1 MDFKVQE
8 AVRSRRSVRSFDGV
22 ALSEAVR
29 RQINDYVNRIMT
41 PFGVPLRFQMLDH
54 AGAERGEK
62 LDTRG
67 IVTGTELYLALM
79 VPKRAPMNLEAAGYA
94 FEQLVLYAA
103 SLGIGTTIIAGT
115 MDRAGFERAVC
126 LGADELM
133 PVMTPLGR
141 AGKPTLRERAMR
153 RAIKA
158 DQRRGW
164 SELFFDGDFSTP
176 LSEDA
181 AVPYWE
187 ALECVR
193 LAPSAVNA
201 QPWLLLREGR
211 VFHFFERH
219 GRGFGKDPA
228 ADIQRVDMGIACCHF
243 DLAAQE
249 AGLSG
254 RWEHC
259 PPSLPLPDNTDY
271 CISWIPE
278 ESKIRL

>member
-22 ALSEAVR
+22 ALSAEDRSAI
-29 RQINDYVNRIMT
+29 QNYVNNIMT
-41 PFGVPLRFQMLDH
+41 PFAVPLRFQMLDH
-54 AGAERGEK
+54 AGAERNEK
-62 LDTRG
+62 LDTKG
-67 IVTGTELYLALM
+67 IVTGTELYLAIT
-79 VPKRAPMNLEAAGYA
+79 VPKSAPMNLEAAGYA

-103 SLGIGTTIIAGT
+103 SRGIGTTIIAGT
-115 MDRAGFERAVC
+115 MDRVGFERAVH
-126 LGADELM
+126 LTADEIM

-158 DQRRGW
+158 DSRRDW
-164 SELFFDGDFSTP
+164 SELFFDGNFSTP
-176 LSEDA
+176 LSKEA
-181 AVPYWE
+181 AGAYRE

-201 QPWLLLREGR
+201 QPWLVLREGKS
-211 VFHFFERH
+211 FHFFERH

-249 AGLSG
+249 AGLHG

-259 PPSLPLPDNTDY
+259 PPFLSLPANTDY
-271 CISWIPE
+271 CISYLVGE
-278 ESKIRL
+278 

>member
-1 MDFKVQE
+1 MDFNVVE

-22 ALSEAVR
+22 ALSEEDRRAV
-29 RQINDYVNRIMT
+29 IDYVNNIMT
-41 PFGVPLRFQMLDH
+41 PFSVPLCFRMLDH
-54 AGAERGEK
+54 AGAERNEK
-62 LDTRG
+62 LDTKG
-67 IVTGTELYLALM
+67 IVTGTELYLAIT
-79 VPKRAPMNLEAAGYA
+79 VPKSAPMNLEAAGYA

-103 SLGIGTTIIAGT
+103 SRGIGTTIIAGT
-115 MDRAGFERAVC
+115 MDRVGFERAVH
-126 LGADELM
+126 LAADEVM

-158 DQRRGW
+158 DSRRDW

-176 LSEDA
+176 LSKEA
-181 AVPYWE
+181 AGAYQE

-201 QPWLLLREGR
+201 QPWLVLREGKS
-211 VFHFFERH
+211 FHFFERH

-249 AGLSG
+249 AGLHG
-254 RWEHC
+254 HWEHR
-259 PPSLPLPDNTDY
+259 PPALSLPENTDY
-271 CISWIPE
+271 CISYIAE
-278 ESKIRL
+278 E

>member
-22 ALSEAVR
+22 ALGEAD
-29 RQINDYVNRIMT
+29 RQAINSYVNNIMT
-41 PFGVPLRFQMLDH
+41 PFSVPLRFQMLDH
-54 AGAERGEK
+54 AGAERSEK
-62 LDTRG
+62 LDTKG
-67 IVTGTELYLALM
+67 IVTGTELYLAIM
-79 VPKRAPMNLEAAGYA
+79 VPKAAPMNLEAAGYA

-103 SLGIGTTIIAGT
+103 SRGIGTTIIAGT
-115 MDRAGFERAVC
+115 MDRAGFERAVH
-126 LGADELM
+126 LTADEVM

-158 DQRRGW
+158 DQRRDW
-164 SELFFDGDFSTP
+164 RELFFNGNFSTP
-176 LSEDA
+176 LSERA
-181 AVPYWE
+181 AGIYRE
-187 ALECVR
+187 ALACVR

-201 QPWLLLREGR
+201 QPWLVLREGKA
-211 VFHFFERH
+211 FHFFERH

-249 AGLSG
+249 AGLHG
-254 RWEHC
+254 RWEYC
-259 PPSLPLPDNTDY
+259 PPALSLPENTDY
-271 CISWIPE
+271 CISYLAE
-278 ESKIRL
+278 E

>member
-1 MDFKVQE
+1 MDFKVQQ
-8 AVRSRRSVRSFDGV
+8 AVGA
-22 ALSEAVR
+22 ALSEEER
-29 RQINDYVNRIMT
+29 RAINDYVNNIMT
-41 PFGVPLRFQMLDH
+41 PFAVPLRFQMLDH
-54 AGAERGEK
+54 AGAERNEK
-62 LDTRG
+62 LDTKG
-67 IVTGTELYLALM
+67 IVTGTELYLAIM
-79 VPKRAPMNLEAAGYA
+79 VPKNAPMNLEAAGYA

-103 SLGIGTTIIAGT
+103 SRGVGTTIIAGT
-115 MDRAGFERAVC
+115 MDRAGFEQAVH
-126 LGADELM
+126 LAADEVM

-141 AGKPTLRERAMR
+141 AGKPSLRERAMR

-158 DQRRGW
+158 DSRRDW

-176 LSEDA
+176 LSEEA
-181 AVPYWE
+181 AGPYRD

-201 QPWLLLREGR
+201 QPWLVLREGKA
-211 VFHFFERH
+211 FHFFERH

-249 AGLSG
+249 AGLHG

-259 PPSLPLPDNTDY
+259 PPSLSLPESTDY
-271 CISWIPE
+271 CISYLAE
-278 ESKIRL
+278 E